1 MKLTKSDKEYLLS
14 KGYSNEDFTAIEDAS
29 KNMVYTIFDTQDE
42 FAPEAKIKKATAID
56 LLGRESYLSAI
67 ARATFYNSAVSTH
80 STIDRMGI
88 LFERTKF

>member
-1 MKLTKSDKEYLLS
+1 MKLTNKDKSYLLS

-56 LLGRESYLSAI
+56 LLGRERFLLSI
-67 ARATFYNSAVSTH
+67 ARATFHNSAVSTH
-80 STIDRMGI
+80 STIERMGI